1 MIEVTL
7 HLKIH
12 IKTNAL
18 FQTDSQTT
26 ENNKGHLSDV
36 IIRQVYRKLI
46 QVGNSTN
53 WSEKVAPQRSEDL
66 SSFLDQ
72 FIGLDLQVVINASV
86 IISLL

>member
-36 IIRQVYRKLI
+36 IIRQVYRGAYKVI
-46 QVGNSTN
+46 VISTFTRI
-53 WSEKVAPQRSEDL
+53 VMQ
-66 SSFLDQ
+66 
-72 FIGLDLQVVINASV
+72 
-86 IISLL
+86 